1 MVSTRESGGRGD
13 HHGSANRAREFFEI
27 DARNL
32 IGILRGMER
41 VVRDEAE
48 MEALGAEIAAE
59 LQPGSVLA
67 LVGGLGAGK
76 TRFVKGLARGA
87 GYPGEVTSPTF
98 ALVHEY
104 RGGRLPVFHFDLYR
118 LKDADEL
125 LAIGW
130 DEFFD
135 EPGIVVAEWADL
147 FPELIPSNARWLH
160 FAVLPE
166 GGRRVSG

>member
-1 MVSTRESGGRGD
+1 
-13 HHGSANRAREFFEI
+13 
-27 DARNL
+27 
-32 IGILRGMER
+32 MER

-48 MEALGAEIAAE
+48 MEALGAEIAAG

-76 TRFVKGLARGA
+76 TRFVKGLAKGA

-104 RGGRLPVFHFDLYR
+104 RGGRLPLFHFDLYR
-118 LKDADEL
+118 LKDAGEL
-125 LAIGW
+125 LGIGW

-135 EPGIVVAEWADL
+135 EPGIVIAEWADL
-147 FPELIPSNARWLH
+147 FPELLPPEARWLR
-160 FAVLPE
+160 FEVIPE
-166 GGRRVSG
+166 GGRRVSGDSIV